1 MIPKWGLQALTEP
14 KPERRR
20 RSNQQIQS
28 EMSAILHLLTEGK
41 EDTQIITEL
50 NLSKA
55 TYYRYKKQVIKE
67 AEQAYQKQRLE
78 TVAFHKEILE
88 ERLTKLLRAAMR
100 VLENPPTKNFHKI
113 AEVAANLAIN
123 IFKLQVDSIGV
134 ITHSC
139 SWKDVANRL
148 ESA

>member
-1 MIPKWGLQALTEP
+1 LSEP
-14 KPERRR
+14 RSERRQR

-28 EMSAILHLLTEGK
+28 EMSLILRLLAEGK
-41 EDTQIITEL
+41 EDKQIMSEL

-55 TYYRYKKQVIKE
+55 TYYRYKKKVIKE
-67 AEQAYQKQRLE
+67 AEGAYQKQRLE
-78 TVAFHKEILE
+78 TLALHKEILE
-88 ERLTKLLRAAMR
+88 RRLTKLLGAAMQ

-113 AEVAANLAIN
+113 AEVAATLAIS

-148 ESA
+148 EVS